1 MNQRFNYLDFLS
13 PHNRLKPHFSALA
26 EAVLSQ
32 ANDLFALL
40 SSLPSAWS
48 LDEAVGV
55 QLDDIGALMNI
66 PRPPNAS
73 DEEYRLYLRAR
84 IAGKNWDGTNESLP
98 GVLANAFPGRTAQ
111 MIDNMDGTVTVS
123 LSREAPPF
131 ALEELFPIP
140 AGVRMWDRAR

>member
-1 MNQRFNYLDFLS
+1 M
-13 PHNRLKPHFSALA
+13 KPRFSALA

-48 LDEAVGV
+48 LDEAVGK

-66 PRPPNAS
+66 PRPPNTS
-73 DEEYRLYLRAR
+73 DEDYRLYLRAR

-98 GVLANAFPGRTAQ
+98 GVLANAFSGRTAQ
-111 MIDNMDGTVTVS
+111 MIDNLDGTVTAA
-123 LSREAPPF
+123 LSGEAPPF

-140 AGVRMWDRAR
+140 AGVRMWDRGTDQ